1 VSLLG
6 NNIQFSPALRIPIE
20 HEMPITLQKDTYEV
34 MIQRFKNITQ
44 EDFNEAKYYLEG
56 SEYDL
61 EKSLAT
67 WKEDKDWN
75 DTHFHSSSL
84 SGNDLPDDQEID
96 PSNIRPSRR
105 GGCLRSI
112 MGIKPQVL
120 PEETWTL
127 NDNSPLDAGLFVTI
141 SSDPPSYPDYAVTG
155 VDNSDNTDIYV
166 VPAAA
171 VSWKHPA
178 TSGSSKIKDTIRSI
192 FGRKNS
198 NGNET
203 NSDVEPMLVPLIDA
217 YPMKQMS

>member
-20 HEMPITLQKDTYEV
+20 HEMPITYQKDTHEI

-75 DTHFHSSSL
+75 DTHFNSNSL
-84 SGNDLPDDQEID
+84 SGNDLPDDPETD
-96 PSNIRPSRR
+96 PSNVRPSRR
-105 GGCLRSI
+105 NGCLRSC
-112 MGIKPQVL
+112 MGIQPEVL

-127 NDNSPLDAGLFVTI
+127 VNDISPLDAGLFVTT

-155 VDNSDNTDIYV
+155 VDNSENTDVYV

-171 VSWKHPA
+171 VSGRYPA
-178 TSGSSKIKDTIRSI
+178 TSGNSRITDTIRSI
-192 FGRKNS
+192 FGHKNS
-198 NGNET
+198 N

-217 YPMKQMS
+217 YPMK